1 MGGAAFLGLSL
12 ISGSKLVALLAVVS
26 HLSHWWFLSF
36 VEKCVRSDI
45 CDDWLKHLYR
55 FLLFRPHMQKLYGE
69 RLRKDGGLTK
79 TLKTVAGKHARKLE
93 SRAGRHAPELKRAI
107 SEVKETMVRVEERVS
122 EAMEEFLQ
130 SGECSPIVPGQVAM
144 KLTTE
149 PHRSSTSTERGGT

>member
-12 ISGSKLVALLAVVS
+12 ISGSKLVAFLAIVS

-36 VEKCVRSDI
+36 VEKCVQSYNERR
-45 CDDWLKHLYR
+45 LVHAHLR
-55 FLLFRPHMQKLYGE
+55 FPSRRPHMQKLYGE

-93 SRAGRHAPELKRAI
+93 SKAGRHAPELKRVV

-122 EAMEEFLQ
+122 GAMGEFLQ
-130 SGECSPIVPGQVAM
+130 SGE
-144 KLTTE
+144 
-149 PHRSSTSTERGGT
+149 